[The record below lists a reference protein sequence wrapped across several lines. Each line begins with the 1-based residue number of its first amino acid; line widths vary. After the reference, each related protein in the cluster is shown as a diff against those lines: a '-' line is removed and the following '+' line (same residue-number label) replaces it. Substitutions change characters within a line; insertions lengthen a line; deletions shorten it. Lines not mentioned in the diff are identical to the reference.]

1 MRPTSRALR
10 PVAIFAM
17 TASLASCRS
26 TQSPFE
32 RTELEIRELLR
43 VQVDA
48 WNRGDL
54 EGFAQTYEK
63 SPNLVFRGPSDLTT
77 GWDAMLARYRRG
89 YPDRASMGTLR
100 FQDLECHILADG
112 VAVAHGH
119 WQLTRKDDSPSGYF
133 AIVLQRGAN
142 GWRIVVDCSG

>member
-1 MRPTSRALR
+1 MRANTRVLR
-10 PVAIFAM
+10 SVAIVAITVPLVCCRATPSTFA
-17 TASLASCRS
+17 
-26 TQSPFE
+26 E
-32 RTELEIRELLR
+32 TEFEIRELLR
-43 VQVDA
+43 VQVEA

-63 SPNLVFRGPSDLTT
+63 SPNLVFRGPRDLTT

-89 YPDRASMGTLR
+89 YPDRAAMGTLR

-112 VAVAHGH
+112 VAIAHGH

-133 AIVLQRGAN
+133 AIVLQRGTD